1 MIREGGTVSK
11 KIRPVL
17 LFFLALTAFPV
28 ASNAGLSFR
37 FYGGG
42 AYLRG
47 GDINDGMKGWTD
59 YWKANYQQQGYPT
72 QSGSFNPVNYG
83 YTFGGDIIIHLT
95 ARLGIGLGAEFLQAS
110 KSSTLTFQSP
120 STTINWTIVG
130 KPSAVPVK
138 ASLFYVLPLGSR
150 AAISLHAGAGYYSAN
165 ARMESHLKTSSE
177 TSYLID
183 SSAKGVGYHAGLG
196 LELKLFPKVFFLIEG
211 AGRYVVLSGFEGN
224 VTMLPEGGWKGKLY
238 YWGASTSYLS
248 RFNYI
253 DLLAGAPNSTGY
265 IFFREA
271 KIDYSGFSLRAGFVI
286 KL

>member
-1 MIREGGTVSK
+1 MNK
-11 KIRPVL
+11 KIGSSALLLLIFVFLPQALDASVL
-17 LFFLALTAFPV
+17 TIRL
-28 ASNAGLSFR
+28 
-37 FYGGG
+37 YGGG

-47 GDINDGMKGWTD
+47 GDLNLGLNGWTD
-59 YWKANYQQQGYPT
+59 YWKANYRLQGYT
-72 QSGSFNPVNYG
+72 EQTGSFTPVHLG
-83 YTFGGDIIIHLT
+83 YNAGGDIIFNLT
-95 ARLGIGLGAEFLQAS
+95 PRLGIGLGAEFLQAS
-110 KSSTLTFQSP
+110 KSSVLTFQSS
-120 STTINWTIVG
+120 STTLTWTIVG

-138 ASLFYVLPLGSR
+138 VSLFYTLPLGSR

-165 ARMESHLKTSSE
+165 ARMESHQKTSSE

-183 SSAKGVGYHAGLG
+183 SSAKGAGYHAGLG

-238 YWGASTSYLS
+238 CWAASTATLS